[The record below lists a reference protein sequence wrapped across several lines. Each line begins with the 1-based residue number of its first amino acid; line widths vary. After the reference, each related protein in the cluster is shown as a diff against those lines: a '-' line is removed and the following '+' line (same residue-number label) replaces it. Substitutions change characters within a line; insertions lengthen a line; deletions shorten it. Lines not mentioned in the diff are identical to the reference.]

1 MNVQLMRSEVSAHT
15 KPIISSNSERIL
27 RRKEKEDAAIAR
39 PFLERL
45 EHTIEMKN
53 ANMSEL
59 ADRVH
64 EECTFKPKINK
75 MSQIMPSRSWRE
87 LSEGD
92 TKRLHQV
99 HQGLKQE
106 RDGYENEI
114 FTFKPKINS
123 SPGVQS
129 RLKVS
134 SDPQNYVQRLEH
146 EMKMQQRQQLMRSQ
160 VPHLPRLIC
169 HTPFTRFLQFGDTSW
184 RHV

>member
-1 MNVQLMRSEVSAHT
+1 
-15 KPIISSNSERIL
+15 
-27 RRKEKEDAAIAR
+27 
-39 PFLERL
+39 
-45 EHTIEMKN
+45 
-53 ANMSEL
+53 MSEL
-59 ADRVH
+59 SDRVH

-75 MSQIMPSRSWRE
+75 MSQSMPTRSWRE

-114 FTFKPKINS
+114 FTFKPKINA

-134 SDPQNYVQRLEH
+134 SDPHNYVQRLEH
-146 EMKMQQRQQLMRSQ
+146 ENKMQQRQQLMRSQ
-160 VPHLPRLIC
+160 VSAPTLHHPSSIIIFFFLYIHIC
-169 HTPFTRFLQFGDTSW
+169 M
-184 RHV
+184 HVCVHVRMQKC

>member
-1 MNVQLMRSEVSAHT
+1 
-15 KPIISSNSERIL
+15 
-27 RRKEKEDAAIAR
+27 
-39 PFLERL
+39 
-45 EHTIEMKN
+45 
-53 ANMSEL
+53 MSEL
-59 ADRVH
+59 SDRVH

-75 MSQIMPSRSWRE
+75 MSQSMPTRSWRE

-114 FTFKPKINS
+114 FTFKPKINA

-134 SDPQNYVQRLEH
+134 SDPHNYVQRLEH
-146 EMKMQQRQQLMRSQ
+146 ENKMQQRQQLMRSQ
-160 VPHLPRLIC
+160 VPAPSLYHLSSTSSSSCTFTHVCMCVYIC
-169 HTPFTRFLQFGDTSW
+169 MQKC
-184 RHV
+184 